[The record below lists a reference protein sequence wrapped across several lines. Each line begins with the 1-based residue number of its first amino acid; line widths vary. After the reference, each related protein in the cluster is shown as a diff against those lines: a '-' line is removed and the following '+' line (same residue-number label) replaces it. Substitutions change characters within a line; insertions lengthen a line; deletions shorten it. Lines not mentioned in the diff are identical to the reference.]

1 MMTNEELKKKSK
13 FVYGTKMSRGTCFV
27 RGWQYAMGKCRKNMV
42 DIDKACAW
50 LEENFIG
57 ECGYLAAG
65 TGTIHFNTKP
75 AVEAFRKAMEE

>member
-13 FVYGTKMSRGTCFV
+13 FVYRTKMSK
-27 RGWQYAMGKCRKNMV
+27 YRKNMV

-65 TGTIHFNTKP
+65 TGAIHFNTKP

>member
-1 MMTNEELKKKSK
+1 MANKKPKKKSK
-13 FVYGTKMSRGTCFV
+13 FVHRTKMS
-27 RGWQYAMGKCRKNMV
+27 KCRQNMV

-65 TGTIHFNTKP
+65 TVTIHFNAKP